1 MTIFDLFV
9 VDRVSVLSTGM
20 ASAVVELFIAYAEW
34 FFPGGK
40 STWPTPCEIITPSA
54 VVAPWG
60 T

>member
-1 MTIFDLFV
+1 MTIFYFFV

-40 STWPTPCEIITPSA
+40 SAWATQFEIHTQP
-54 VVAPWG
+54 V
-60 T
+60 